1 MVGKSHENAT
11 VEHTS
16 EVCAVVPAL
25 SWADTSLNRILTVPY
40 NDPLLKCQVPV
51 AKRVSRGAWEPGEA
65 GGVRFVLSELSS
77 YYATRR
83 ASRSEISLLR
93 TPHSMDIG

>member
-1 MVGKSHENAT
+1 MVGKWHEIAT
-11 VEHTS
+11 ADHAG
-16 EVCAVVPAL
+16 EVRAAVPAV
-25 SWADTSLNRILTVPY
+25 SLANTRLERSLTIPQ
-40 NDPLLKCQVPV
+40 NDSLLKCQVPV

-65 GGVRFVLSELSS
+65 GGARIVLSKLSS